1 MDNNSNSGLERE
13 GSERR
18 TRKDRRKQNIHVEND
33 RRIVKDDRRK
43 V

>member
-13 GSERR
+13 DSERR
-18 TRKDRRKQNIHVEND
+18 TREDRRKQNIPVEND
-33 RRIVKDDRRK
+33 RRIIKDDRRK